1 MQGHPCVCAGLRG
14 EGCSKWFDIQ
24 NIKMIM
30 KEEIQSVSGQA
41 WPAMVKA
48 GVVAGVSGSVSA
60 SQTVCVVGDA
70 VVGGEEVGNVVTV
83 GAGSVDGSDG
93 NLLRDLWSFEGNIH
107 WLTTRN
113 ALTGAFQSMPVG
125 SLDEALRRA
134 AELPQGE
141 FDMYLSPAE
150 FAAGAQ
156 TRKAQDVVCVRGV
169 WLDIDVGLS
178 KAEQGQGYATLDEAK
193 VAVKAFRIAAGL
205 PRPTHVVCSGS
216 GLHVYWVVDAPIEPV
231 QWLVYA
237 KMFKALTK
245 SLGLLADPTRTA
257 DIASLMRVPGTFNFK
272 DQAKPRAVTL
282 IYASDK
288 LVDKAVLL
296 NTIEAAH
303 IAHCGVANPQT
314 PALLK
319 MQVSHGSETSVLSK
333 QWVMVPAQVQKLASA
348 LCALSPDVEE
358 HVWSLHRIAPIARAA
373 RENPD
378 LAVDLYLLARRWSS
392 GELRG
397 LPATAWTTSGGKGL
411 TGEQYFD
418 TLWKRFL
425 NDGYIGGRT
434 LGSIYFEARAA
445 GWQE

>member
-1 MQGHPCVCAGLRG
+1 MQ
-14 EGCSKWFDIQ
+14 EK
-24 NIKMIM
+24 N
-30 KEEIQSVSGQA
+30 QSVSGQS

-48 GVVAGVSGSVSA
+48 GVVVGMSGSVSA
-60 SQTVCVVGDA
+60 SQMLCVVGDA
-70 VVGGEEVGNVVTV
+70 AVCNVVTV
-83 GAGSVDGSDG
+83 GAGLANRTPG
-93 NLLRDLWSFEGNIH
+93 NLLEVLWSSREASH
-107 WLTTRN
+107 WLTTCN
-113 ALTGAFQSMPVG
+113 PLTGAFQSVRVG
-125 SLDEALRRA
+125 SLDAAVKRA
-134 AELPQGE
+134 AELARSG
-141 FDMYLSPAE
+141 FDVYLSVSE
-150 FAAGAQ
+150 FAEHAQ
-156 TRKAQDVVCVRGV
+156 TRKAQDVACVRGF
-169 WLDIDVGLS
+169 WLDIDVALA
-178 KAEQGQGYATLDEAK
+178 KAELGQGYATLKEAMT
-193 VAVKAFRIAAGL
+193 AVKAFRIAAGL
-205 PRPTHVVCSGS
+205 PRPTHVVGSGG
-216 GLHVYWVVDAPIEPV
+216 GLHVYFVVGAPIEPA
-231 QWLVYA
+231 QWLIYA
-237 KMFKALTK
+237 KMFKALAK

-282 IYASDK
+282 IYASDN
-288 LVDKAVLL
+288 LIDKAVML
-296 NTIEAAH
+296 NAIDVAH
-303 IAHCGVANPQT
+303 AAHCGTVKPQT

-319 MQVSHGSETSVLSK
+319 MQASHGSEASVLPN
-333 QWVMVPAQVQKLASA
+333 QWVMVPAQLQKLASA

>member
-1 MQGHPCVCAGLRG
+1 MQ
-14 EGCSKWFDIQ
+14 EK
-24 NIKMIM
+24 
-30 KEEIQSVSGQA
+30 IQSVSGQS
-41 WPAMVKA
+41 WPAMVNA
-48 GVVAGVSGSVSA
+48 GVVVGRSESVGA
-60 SQTVCVVGDA
+60 SEMVCVVGDV
-70 VVGGEEVGNVVTV
+70 VVGSVVTV

-93 NLLRDLWSFEGNIH
+93 NLLRDLWRFEGTIH

-113 ALTGAFQSMPVG
+113 ALTDAFQSMLVG

-134 AELPQGE
+134 AEFAQGG
-141 FDMYLSPAE
+141 FDIYLSPAE
-150 FAAGAQ
+150 FASGVQ
-156 TRKAQDVVCVRGV
+156 TRKAQDVACVRGF
-169 WLDIDVGLS
+169 WLDIDVGAV
-178 KAEQGQGYATLDEAK
+178 KAEHGQGYATLDEAK
-193 VAVKAFRIAAGL
+193 AAVKAFRIAAGL

-288 LVDKAVLL
+288 LSDKAVML
-296 NTIEAAH
+296 NAIDVAH
-303 IAHCGVANPQT
+303 VAHCGAVKPQT

-319 MQVSHGSETSVLSK
+319 LQASHGPEASVLPK
-333 QWVMVPAQVQKLASA
+333 QWVMVPAQLQKLASA

-397 LPATAWTTSGGKGL
+397 LASKAWTTSGGKGV

-418 TLWKRFL
+418 ALWTRFL
-425 NDGYIGGRT
+425 NDGYVGGRT